1 LSIVDKSRK
10 APAEVRKHGLVFSAG
25 VLSCF
30 AVIGVLLIALR
41 YGGAQIGWG
50 FQLQSPLFVT
60 LLAYLMFAVGLSF
73 SGFISIGDS
82 LMNIG
87 GGLAARAGYAGSF
100 FTGALATLV
109 ATPCSAPFMGT
120 ALGFALAQPWPAAL
134 GIFQGLGLGLAFPY
148 LLLSF
153 FPTLFRLLPKP
164 GPWMARF
171 KEFLAFPMY
180 GTAVWLLWV
189 LTQQTGSAGIAAALT
204 GLVLIAFA
212 AWLFQ
217 TTRHGTPQWRS
228 AGNLGA
234 VAALLVALVLV
245 AWPASSTPGNGP
257 MPVRTAGS
265 GPVWEPFSRQRLSE
279 LRTEGRPV
287 FLNFTAAWCITC
299 LVNERVALSSPRVA
313 AAFAERNIAYL
324 KADWT
329 NQDAAISK
337 ALEEFGR
344 SGVPLYVYYPPGA
357 RSEPR
362 LLPQL
367 LTEAM
372 VLDQL
377 DPTPPQASLG
387 QAGY

>member
-1 LSIVDKSRK
+1 
-10 APAEVRKHGLVFSAG
+10 
-25 VLSCF
+25 
-30 AVIGVLLIALR
+30 
-41 YGGAQIGWG
+41 
-50 FQLQSPLFVT
+50 
-60 LLAYLMFAVGLSF
+60 
-73 SGFISIGDS
+73 
-82 LMNIG
+82 
-87 GGLAARAGYAGSF
+87 
-100 FTGALATLV
+100 
-109 ATPCSAPFMGT
+109 
-120 ALGFALAQPWPAAL
+120 
-134 GIFQGLGLGLAFPY
+134 
-148 LLLSF
+148 
-153 FPTLFRLLPKP
+153 
-164 GPWMARF
+164 
-171 KEFLAFPMY
+171 
-180 GTAVWLLWV
+180 
-189 LTQQTGSAGIAAALT
+189 
-204 GLVLIAFA
+204 
-212 AWLFQ
+212 
-217 TTRHGTPQWRS
+217 
-228 AGNLGA
+228 
-234 VAALLVALVLV
+234 
-245 AWPASSTPGNGP
+245 
-257 MPVRTAGS
+257 
-265 GPVWEPFSRQRLSE
+265 
-279 LRTEGRPV
+279 V